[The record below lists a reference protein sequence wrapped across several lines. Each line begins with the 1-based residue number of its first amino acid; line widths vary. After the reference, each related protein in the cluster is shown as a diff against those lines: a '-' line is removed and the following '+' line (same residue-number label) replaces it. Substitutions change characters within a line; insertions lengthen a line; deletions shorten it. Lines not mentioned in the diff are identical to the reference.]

1 MPHDVINASM
11 IRCMCMS
18 CGMYLKARYIH
29 ISCILEFMFSH
40 VRVTLC
46 HLISRFHFLLSDNV
60 DIIIVTWLSPYYH
73 TCTWARMI
81 HIPLDILGRKLTFG
95 MFIDRVIQ

>member
-1 MPHDVINASM
+1 MPHDVINAPM

-29 ISCILEFMFSH
+29 I
-40 VRVTLC
+40 
-46 HLISRFHFLLSDNV
+46 SDNV

-81 HIPLDILGRKLTFG
+81 HITLDILRRKLTFG
-95 MFIDRVIQ
+95 MFIARVIQ

>member
-1 MPHDVINASM
+1 MLHDVINAPM
-11 IRCMCMS
+11 IRCDMN
-18 CGMYLKARYIH
+18 LKARDTH

-73 TCTWARMI
+73 TFT
-81 HIPLDILGRKLTFG
+81 
-95 MFIDRVIQ
+95 